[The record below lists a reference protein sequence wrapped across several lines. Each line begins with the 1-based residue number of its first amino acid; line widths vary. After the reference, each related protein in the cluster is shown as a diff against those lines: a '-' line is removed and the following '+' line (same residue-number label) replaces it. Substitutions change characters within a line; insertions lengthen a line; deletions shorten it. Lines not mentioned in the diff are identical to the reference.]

1 MLFEA
6 IMSLVFPAFTKKARA
21 ARKAAAQP
29 PGARPHADGSTPL
42 RLVTMNIHKGLST
55 LNRRATVHQ
64 LRDRLRLLH
73 PDLVFCQ
80 EVQEEHAGHRRRFAH
95 WPDAELS
102 HYLAADFWAERHYGR
117 NAVYDHGHH
126 GNAILSR
133 HPVVSGSNLDIS
145 EYKFE
150 RRGLLHAEINLPQ
163 LKQPLHCYC
172 IHLALLER
180 GRNRQLEAII
190 ERVNAQVPKGAP
202 VILAGDFNDW
212 RKRASGVLA
221 KAGFAEAFE
230 TLNGRPALTFPS
242 HMPVL
247 SLDRIYVR
255 NLKVKS
261 AHVLRDWAG
270 LSDHLGLWAELDVDD

>member
-1 MLFEA
+1 
-6 IMSLVFPAFTKKARA
+6 MSAPIAFANKVVA
-21 ARKAAAQP
+21 AQTGDEKAAP
-29 PGARPHADGSTPL
+29 DKTGAKAGDTPAAERVPL
-42 RLVTMNIHKGLST
+42 RMVTMNIHKGLSIM
-55 LNRRATVHQ
+55 NRRATVHL

-80 EVQEEHAGHRRRFAH
+80 EVQEEHSGRKRRFAH

-102 HYLAADFWAERHYGR
+102 HFLAADFWAERHYGR

-133 HPVVSGSNLDIS
+133 HPVLSGSNLDIS

-150 RRGLLHAEINLPQ
+150 RRGLLHAEIRLPQ
-163 LKQPLHCYC
+163 LEQPLHCFC

-180 GRNRQLEAII
+180 GRSRQLEAIV
-190 ERVNAQVPKGAP
+190 ERVTSQVPKDAP
-202 VILAGDFNDW
+202 VVLAGDFNDW
-212 RKRASGVLA
+212 RKRASTALG
-221 KAGFAEAFE
+221 KAGFAEVFE

-247 SLDRIYVR
+247 PLDRIYVR
-255 NLKVKS
+255 NLKVKG
-261 AHVLRDWAG
+261 AKVLRDWAS
-270 LSDHLGLWAELDVDD
+270 LSDHLGLWAELDIDD

>member
-1 MLFEA
+1 
-6 IMSLVFPAFTKKARA
+6 MSDTLSPAKPEK
-21 ARKAAAQP
+21 
-29 PGARPHADGSTPL
+29 STSTDESTLL
-42 RLVTMNIHKGLST
+42 RMVTMNIHKGMSIM
-55 LNRRATVHQ
+55 NRRATVVT

-80 EVQEEHAGHRRRFAH
+80 EVQEEHTGRRQRFAH
-95 WPDAELS
+95 WPEAALS
-102 HYLAADFWAERHYGR
+102 HYLAADFWAEKHYGR

-133 HPVVSGSNLDIS
+133 HPVLGGSNLDIS

-150 RRGLLHAEINLPQ
+150 RRGLLHAEVRLPQ
-163 LKQPLHCYC
+163 FEHPLHCFC

-180 GRNRQLEAII
+180 GRNRQLEAIV
-190 ERVNAQVPKGAP
+190 ERVSSQVPAHCP

-212 RKRASGVLA
+212 RKRASGALA
-221 KAGFAEAFE
+221 HAGFSEVFE
-230 TLNGRPALTFPS
+230 TLTGKSALTFPS

-255 NLKVKS
+255 NLKVKN
-261 AHVLRDWAG
+261 ARVLRDWAS
-270 LSDHLGLWAELDVDD
+270 LSDHLGLWAELDIAP

>member
-1 MLFEA
+1 
-6 IMSLVFPAFTKKARA
+6 MSLVIPPLTKKARA
-21 ARKAAAQP
+21 AAAAAKSAQGK
-29 PGARPHADGSTPL
+29 PGRLSRAADGDAALL
-42 RLVTMNIHKGLST
+42 RLVTMNIHKGMSI
-55 LNRRATVHQ
+55 LNRRATVHL

-80 EVQEEHAGHRRRFAH
+80 EVQEQHLMRKQRFAH

-102 HYLAADFWAERHYGR
+102 HYLAAEFWAERHYGR

-133 HPVVSGSNLDIS
+133 HPVLSGSNLDIS

-150 RRGLLHAEINLPQ
+150 RRGLLHAEVCLPQ
-163 LKQPLHCYC
+163 LEQPLHCYC
-172 IHLALLER
+172 IHLALLEK
-180 GRNRQLEAII
+180 GRNRQIDAII
-190 ERVNAQVPKGAP
+190 ERVTAQVPKNAP

-212 RKRASGVLA
+212 RKRCSSSLE
-221 KAGFAEAFE
+221 KAGFAEVFE

-247 SLDRIYVR
+247 PLDRIYVR
-255 NLKVKS
+255 NLKVRS
-261 AHVLRDWAG
+261 ARVLRDWAS
-270 LSDHLGLWAELDVDD
+270 LSDHLGLWAELDVSD